1 MVVVVARI
9 RVALRHGP
17 SAGRQSKSRQSN
29 HRKSSPRQAQT
40 NKENWGGER
49 VEVREQGSASSNLN
63 QDSLGFLLRSGL
75 TSLPLRP
82 LYSTNMYPS
91 TTLQTSSQILTC
103 LEFTCVSFGRLP
115 RHNQC
120 LPRALG
126 HAIHGSPPTHPLDRP
141 WSIDADSTP
150 SYGRLLSQHQ
160 WLTA

>member
-17 SAGRQSKSRQSN
+17 SAGRQVKAKQS
-29 HRKSSPRQAQT
+29 SEIVAATST
-40 NKENWGGER
+40 NKQGKWGGER

-103 LEFTCVSFGRLP
+103 LELTCVSFGRLP